1 MRTGA
6 GLAVALWLLPAA
18 GWAATVESLEV
29 DRAGEYY
36 SASMRILL
44 EVPAAAAFA
53 VLSDVGRLSRLNDS
67 IEVSERLPDNRL
79 RTEARICFG
88 FFCKHMRQ
96 LQTVVIGPGKRL
108 AMTIIPA
115 QSDLSHG
122 EAEWRF
128 EAVGPER
135 TRLHYRTELE
145 PDFWVPP
152 FVGPWLLRRTLAA
165 QALKTAKGIERVAD
179 ERTH

>member
-1 MRTGA
+1 VRTGA
-6 GLAVALWLLPAA
+6 GLVLALWLFPAGA
-18 GWAATVESLEV
+18 WAATVESLEV
-29 DRAGEYY
+29 DRAGEHY

-44 EVPAAAAFA
+44 DVPAVQAFA
-53 VLSDVGRLSRLNDS
+53 VLSDLGRLSRLNDS
-67 IEVSERLPDNRL
+67 IEVSERLADDRL
-79 RTEARICFG
+79 RIEARICFA
-88 FFCKHMRQ
+88 FFCKRMQQ
-96 LQTVVIGPGKRL
+96 LQTVAFGPGKRL

-128 EAVGPER
+128 EPLGPER

-152 FVGPWLLRRTLAA
+152 FVGPWLVRRTLVT
-165 QALKTAKGIERVAD
+165 QAVKTAEGIERVAD